1 MSFTTV
7 DNVKMFLNTEELSV
21 FETGIINMLIPMV
34 DGVIKNYCGWNL
46 LETDYTDKLF
56 DGTGTGTLDLRV
68 YPINSIDSLI
78 EISTDGVETDVTDE
92 LVTSY
97 DSEDSYLRFKS
108 GSDITSFTAGT
119 KNYKATFN
127 AGFTTLNMPSELTYA
142 ASYLVTINYNK
153 ITNDMIG
160 VSEGKFNEISAK
172 FDSVELP
179 VLVKRVLDRY
189 RIISIF

>member
-7 DNVKMFLNTEELSV
+7 DNVKMFLNTDELSV
-21 FETGIINMLIPMV
+21 FETATINMLIPMV

-46 LETDYTDKLF
+46 LETEYEDKLF
-56 DGTGTGTLDLRV
+56 DGTGGSTLDLRV
-68 YPINSIDSLI
+68 YPINSISSI
-78 EISTDGVETDVTDE
+78 YEIDTDGNEINITNE

-97 DSEDSYLRFKS
+97 DIEDSYIRFKIA
-108 GSDITSFTAGT
+108 SDYTSFTAGS
-119 KNYKATFN
+119 KNYKITFS
-127 AGFTTLNMPSELTYA
+127 AGFTTLNMPSELSYA
-142 ASYLVTINYNK
+142 ASYLVAINYNK

-160 VSEGKFNEISAK
+160 ISDAK
-172 FDSVELP
+172 FKDIDVKLDSVELP

>member
-7 DNVKMFLNTEELSV
+7 DNVKMFLNTDSLSV
-21 FETGIINMLIPMV
+21 FETGIINMLIPMI

-46 LETDYTDKLF
+46 LETDYENKLF

-68 YPINSIDSLI
+68 YPINSIDSI
-78 EISTDGVETDVTDE
+78 FEIATDGVETEVTDE
-92 LVTSY
+92 LVTEY
-97 DSEDSYLRFKS
+97 DLEDSYIRFKVGSDLTRFTS
-108 GSDITSFTAGT
+108 GSR
-119 KNYKATFN
+119 NYKITFN
-127 AGFTTLNMPSELTYA
+127 AGYDVISIPSELSYA
-142 ASYLVTINYNK
+142 ASYLVAINYNK

-160 VSEGKFNEISAK
+160 IEESKFKDIDVK
-172 FDSVELP
+172 LDSVELP

>member
-7 DNVKMFLNTEELSV
+7 DNVKLFLNTETLSV

-68 YPINSIDSLI
+68 YPINTITSIF
-78 EISTDGVETDVTDE
+78 EIDTEGLETDLLIE
-92 LVTSY
+92 LVTAY
-97 DSEDSYLRFKS
+97 DYEDSYLRFKT
-108 GSDITSFTAGT
+108 GSDTTTFTAGT
-119 KNYKATFN
+119 KNYKITFN
-127 AGFTTLNMPSELTYA
+127 AGFTTLNMPSELVYA

-160 VSEGKFNEISAK
+160 VSEGKFNEITAK
-172 FDSVELP
+172 FDTVELP

>member
-7 DNVKMFLNTEELSV
+7 DNVRMFLNTDSLSV

-46 LETDYTDKLF
+46 LETDYTEKLF

-68 YPINSIDSLI
+68 YPINSITSVI
-78 EISTDGVETDVTDE
+78 EIDTDGVETELIAE
-92 LVTSY
+92 LVTEY
-97 DSEDSYLRFKS
+97 DIEDSYIRFKT
-108 GSDITSFTAGT
+108 GSDYTSFTAGT
-119 KNYKATFN
+119 KNYKITFN
-127 AGFTTLNMPSELTYA
+127 AGFTTLIMPSELVYA

-160 VSEGKFNEISAK
+160 VSEGKFNEITAK
-172 FDSVELP
+172 FDTVELP